1 MDDLTIRD
9 REPADLRRCLPVL
22 GDVHRL
28 DGYPLNWPADPL
40 RWLAPENAL
49 HGWVAETGDN
59 TVVGHVAVHRVVSP
73 GAVPAT
79 GAEVS
84 RLFVAPTARRYNLA
98 TRLLHKAREWAAE
111 HRSDLTLEIVDA
123 PGRPPPSSS
132 TNGPA
137 GGTPTPPPR
146 HGPVPRADPYGC
158 ATTPWST
165 ARRRPRP
172 AERTQDTAE
181 PAAQE
186 AIYRTLR

>member
-123 PGRPPPSSS
+123 PRSAAAVVLYERTGWRHTHSTTAAWTSPEGRPVRLRHYALVDS
-132 TNGPA
+132 TP
-137 GGTPTPPPR
+137 PTPP
-146 HGPVPRADPYGC
+146 
-158 ATTPWST
+158 S
-165 ARRRPRP
+165 
-172 AERTQDTAE
+172 
-181 PAAQE
+181 
-186 AIYRTLR
+186 